1 VDGVNAFPKGNIM
14 VQSIRQFYDNTLAAL
29 DGDMG
34 HVKDFYF
41 DDKNWVIRYLVADT
55 GAWLTDRLVLLSPHA
70 FGRLEHYE
78 KILHIN
84 LHKKQIENSPSIDA
98 HKPVSRQYEK
108 EYYSYYGW
116 PMYWNG
122 DAMWGIGSY
131 PLIIQPSMELIE
143 AQHKVHHRYDK
154 HLQSTDAVTGYT
166 IQTLDG
172 PIGSIVDFL
181 VDDRSW
187 MIHKLVIETGHWYAG
202 KEILISPDKVERISY
217 EESKLFVNV
226 TKEVIMAAPEYHWP
240 ILEGEDRGMEDLG

>member
-1 VDGVNAFPKGNIM
+1 M
-14 VQSIRQFYDNTLAAL
+14 LQSIKQIYDHTLAAL
-29 DGDMG
+29 DGEMG

-41 DDKNWVIRYLVADT
+41 DDKNWVVRYLVADT
-55 GAWLTDRLVLLSPHA
+55 GSWLTGRLVLLSPHA
-70 FGRLEHYE
+70 FGKLDHNE

-84 LHKKQIENSPSIDA
+84 LHKKQIENSPSIDM
-98 HKPVSRQYEK
+98 HKPVSRQYEV

-131 PLIIQPSMELIE
+131 PLIIQPSIEQIE

-154 HLQSTDAVTGYT
+154 HLRSTEAVTGYT
-166 IQTLDG
+166 IQTTDG
-172 PIGSIVDFL
+172 SIGSVVDFL

-202 KEILISPDKVERISY
+202 KEILLSPEKVERISY

-226 TKEVIMAAPEYHWP
+226 TKEAIMAAPEYQWP
-240 ILEGEDRGMEDLG
+240 ILAGEDRGQEHLG